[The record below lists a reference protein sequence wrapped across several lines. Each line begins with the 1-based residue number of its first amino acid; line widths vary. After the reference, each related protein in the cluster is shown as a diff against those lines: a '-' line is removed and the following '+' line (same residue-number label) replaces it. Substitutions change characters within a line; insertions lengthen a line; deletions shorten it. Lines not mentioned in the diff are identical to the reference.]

1 MNCAKAK
8 PRVIGGRKATGPN
21 TSKVRRT
28 AGLPRSVT
36 QETGPTVTFEEEGSV
51 FLFFTHGVT
60 FVDRLDSRGVWT
72 FMEQMLMGLRESKD
86 LRADLPNPKVELEQ
100 ILGSSPRNDLEK
112 EVDELT
118 LELATANEVLKV
130 ESDRCK
136 LAEKA
141 LEESE
146 KKHNKLWAE
155 YNEIIL
161 NMQRQM
167 EQVQKIEEV
176 GKILT
181 PALAHDLKNLLA
193 AISSLAQLSIEK
205 KKLPSPLDEHLQ
217 LIYENSQRAN
227 QLIGS
232 FLDFVKIVKLDTPS
246 YESID
251 IHDLINRMWKLVELN
266 IGPRQVSFISR
277 CDKTLPPLMGDRNK
291 IERVF
296 LNLLQN
302 AAQAI
307 PKKGIIAVVARLLS
321 SENVMEVNII
331 DNGMGILKK
340 DRKKLFKPFFT
351 TKERGTGLGLSICHA
366 IIQQHQG
373 SITIESQKK
382 QGTKVSIRLP
392 VTIK

>member
-1 MNCAKAK
+1 VWIDFGLIRSKRAKRFLKNMA
-8 PRVIGGRKATGPN
+8 VSF
-21 TSKVRRT
+21 SKSNNR
-28 AGLPRSVT
+28 L
-36 QETGPTVTFEEEGSV
+36 
-51 FLFFTHGVT
+51 
-60 FVDRLDSRGVWT
+60 VDS
-72 FMEQMLMGLRESKD
+72 
-86 LRADLPNPKVELEQ
+86 PKRPVEFGQ
-100 ILGSSPRNDLEK
+100 ILGSSSRNDLEK
-112 EVDELT
+112 EVNELT
-118 LELATANEVLKV
+118 LQLAVANEVLKV

-146 KKHNKLWAE
+146 KKHDQLWAE

-161 NMQRQM
+161 NMRRQM

-193 AISSLAQLSIEK
+193 SISSLAQLSIEK
-205 KKLPSPLDEHLQ
+205 TKLPSPLDERLQ

-246 YESID
+246 HESID
-251 IHDLINRMWKLVELN
+251 IHDLIDRMWKLVELN

-277 CDKTLPPLMGDRNK
+277 YDKSLPRLTGDRDK
-291 IERVF
+291 MERVF

-307 PKKGIIAVVARLLS
+307 SKKGIITVETRFVP
-321 SENVMEVNII
+321 SENLIEVNII
-331 DNGMGILKK
+331 DNGVGILKEH
-340 DRKKLFKPFFT
+340 RKKLFKPFFT
-351 TKERGTGLGLSICHA
+351 TKEGGTGLGLSICHA
-366 IIQQHQG
+366 IIQQHRG
-373 SITIESQKK
+373 SITIESQRK
-382 QGTKVSIRLP
+382 QGTKASIRLP
-392 VTIK
+392 VAIT